1 MAVTQYIGARYVPIT
16 ANPIEWS
23 NANAY
28 EPLTIVTYQGN
39 SYTSRQYVPVGIDIT
54 NDNYW
59 ALTGNYNAQVE
70 QYRQEVLTFDNRIAA
85 NTTAIEGEI
94 SARENADTAISALV
108 TENTTAIEN
117 EISARENA
125 DATISALV
133 SANTTAIESEISARE
148 NADTLISSY
157 LVKNVKKYGA
167 VGDGVTNDSSAIAA
181 AIAGGGVVYFPVG
194 TYLIKTGITLVSNLK
209 MIGYGAKIYI
219 DHDDAPATFEM
230 AGLGFSTDSSA
241 NTLHDCIIEGF
252 EITGNASFKSVGITL
267 RQNHSI
273 SSTVINRVFIRNC
286 HIHDLGFRGINAI
299 GAASGDSPFGH
310 GTPDITVEGCLI
322 HDCAGHT
329 ICNSGTSMK
338 VFNCRV
344 YNSGSECISVDN
356 GCYKFWIDNC
366 YFENARS
373 GAGCISIDESNTVFI
388 ANSLFNQPNHDRPA
402 VRFNNS
408 SGNVNHAMMI
418 NCYMLGGTYAL
429 SMGGTN
435 YFTQLVI
442 SNCEA
447 SGSTTGSVLS
457 RHAEDLIVSS
467 GNNWFRNMT
476 AEQKAALA
484 SKIRNSSSG
493 NTII

>member
-194 TYLIKTGITLVSNLK
+194 T
-209 MIGYGAKIYI
+209 
-219 DHDDAPATFEM
+219 
-230 AGLGFSTDSSA
+230 
-241 NTLHDCIIEGF
+241 
-252 EITGNASFKSVGITL
+252 
-267 RQNHSI
+267 
-273 SSTVINRVFIRNC
+273 
-286 HIHDLGFRGINAI
+286 
-299 GAASGDSPFGH
+299 
-310 GTPDITVEGCLI
+310 
-322 HDCAGHT
+322 
-329 ICNSGTSMK
+329 
-338 VFNCRV
+338 
-344 YNSGSECISVDN
+344 
-356 GCYKFWIDNC
+356 
-366 YFENARS
+366 
-373 GAGCISIDESNTVFI
+373 
-388 ANSLFNQPNHDRPA
+388 
-402 VRFNNS
+402 
-408 SGNVNHAMMI
+408 
-418 NCYMLGGTYAL
+418 
-429 SMGGTN
+429 
-435 YFTQLVI
+435 
-442 SNCEA
+442 
-447 SGSTTGSVLS
+447 
-457 RHAEDLIVSS
+457 
-467 GNNWFRNMT
+467 
-476 AEQKAALA
+476 
-484 SKIRNSSSG
+484 
-493 NTII
+493 